1 MEECSKMYY
10 KIQEVSEILD
20 IPQST
25 LRFWEKEFPQ
35 IKPMR
40 NNGNVRY
47 YRLQD
52 IETLRIIKYLV
63 KERGLKIESAKEQMR
78 SNRQNVSRR
87 MEVID
92 RLHEVRDELAGLLVA
107 LGGRKI

>member
-25 LRFWEKEFPQ
+25 LRFWEKEFSQ

-47 YRLQD
+47 YRPQD

-78 SNRQNVSRR
+78 TNRQNVSRR

-92 RLHEVRDELAGLLVA
+92 RLQEVRDELAGLLAA